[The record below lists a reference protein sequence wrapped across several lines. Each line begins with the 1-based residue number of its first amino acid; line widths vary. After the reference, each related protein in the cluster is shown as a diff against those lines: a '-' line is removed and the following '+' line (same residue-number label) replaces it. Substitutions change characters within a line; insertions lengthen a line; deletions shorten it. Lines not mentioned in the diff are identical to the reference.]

1 MEQTHAGEP
10 VLLRYRTREI
20 RTADLEAIQGVLEA
34 HRGQRRS
41 AIARQLCALWE
52 WRDPRGDWKLGAC
65 LDLLRHLERQGLIA
79 LPPPRAHTGGRKNW
93 RQHRPLS
100 EHPLPVYPLSDGARE
115 TLIRSLFA
123 SSRGKSGWAG
133 RSWSTASTT
142 SGHRP
147 IVGEHLRYAAYLE
160 GQIVACLAWASAALR
175 CPARDRFIGWDDAT
189 RKRRLPGVVNNTRFL
204 ILPWIRVPHLASKIL
219 ATNLRRLDTRLAA
232 DLGPR
237 LVLAETFVDAARFQ
251 GTCYRAAN
259 WIEVGI
265 TQGRGKK
272 GNRYHH
278 HGRPK
283 TVWLYPLHR
292 HWQQRL
298 TAAAAFR
305 LHLPRRQ
312 RDPIRRRCLPT
323 RHLGGDP

>member
-1 MEQTHAGEP
+1 VEQTHAGEP
-10 VLLRYRTREI
+10 VLQRYRTREI
-20 RTADLEAIQGVLEA
+20 RPSDLQTIQGAIET
-34 HRGQRRS
+34 HGSRGRG
-41 AIARQLCALWE
+41 AIARRLCELWE
-52 WRDPRGDWKLGAC
+52 WRHPRGDWKVGAC
-65 LDLLRHLERQGLIA
+65 WDLLRHLDRQGLVA
-79 LPPPRAHTGGRKNW
+79 LPAPRTPGRPKGGR
-93 RQHRPLS
+93 RRHPLS
-100 EHPLPVYPLSDGARE
+100 EHPLPVYPFPMQEGDLGTLVLRVITRE
-115 TLIRSLFA
+115 EWL
-123 SSRGKSGWAG
+123 GWEILVD
-133 RSWSTASTT
+133 RFHYLR
-142 SGHRP
+142 HRP

-219 ATNLRRLDTRLAA
+219 GTNLRRLDA
-232 DLGPR
+232 DWQQTWGHG

-259 WIEVGI
+259 WIEVGV

-292 HWQQRL
+292 HW
-298 TAAAAFR
+298 
-305 LHLPRRQ
+305 
-312 RDPIRRRCLPT
+312 RRCLTAPELPPHPPGPT
-323 RHLGGDP
+323 RPDPSERSPNPHLGGNP

>member
-1 MEQTHAGEP
+1 MERRHADEP

-20 RTADLEAIQGVLEA
+20 RPSDLETIHAVIETHGSGGRA
-34 HRGQRRS
+34 
-41 AIARQLCALWE
+41 AIAQRLCELWM
-52 WRDPRGDWKLGAC
+52 WRHPRGDWKIGAC
-65 LDLLRHLERQGLIA
+65 WDLLRHLDRQGLVA
-79 LPPPRAHTGGRKNW
+79 LPATRTSGRPKGGR
-93 RQHRPLS
+93 RRHPLS
-100 EHPLPVYPLSDGARE
+100 EHPLPVYPLPMEEGDLDTLVLRTIARE
-115 TLIRSLFA
+115 EWL
-123 SSRGKSGWAG
+123 GWEILVD
-133 RSWSTASTT
+133 RFHYLR
-142 SGHRP
+142 HRP

-204 ILPWIRVPHLASKIL
+204 ILPWIRIPHLASKIL
-219 ATNLRRLDTRLAA
+219 ATNLRRLDA
-232 DLGPR
+232 DWQQTWGHG

-292 HWQQRL
+292 HWRQCL
-298 TAAAAFR
+298 TAPEPPP
-305 LHLPRRQ
+305 HPPRPDETRS
-312 RDPIRRRCLPT
+312 IGEVSEPT
-323 RHLGGDP
+323 PGR

>member
-1 MEQTHAGEP
+1 MKPADADEP
-10 VLLRYRTREI
+10 VLVRYRTREI
-20 RTADLEAIQGVLEA
+20 RPSDLETIQ
-34 HRGQRRS
+34 S
-41 AIARQLCALWE
+41 AIETHGSRGRGVIAEQLCELWQ
-52 WRDPRGDWKLGAC
+52 WRHPRGDFKVGAC
-65 LDLLRHLERQGLIA
+65 SDLLRHLDRQGLIV
-79 LPPPRAHTGGRKNW
+79 LPSPPPRRSTRRWSGPARS
-93 RQHRPLS
+93 PLS
-100 EHPLPVYPLSDGARE
+100 EHPLPVYPFPMQEGDLDTLVLRE
-115 TLIRSLFA
+115 ITREEWLGWEILIDRFHYL
-123 SSRGKSGWAG
+123 R
-133 RSWSTASTT
+133 
-142 SGHRP
+142 HRK

-189 RKRRLPGVVNNTRFL
+189 RKRRLPSVVNNTRFL

-219 ATNLRRLDTRLAA
+219 ATNLRRLNA
-232 DLGPR
+232 DWQQTWSHG

-259 WIEVGI
+259 WMEVGI

-292 HWQQRL
+292 HWQQHL
-298 TAAAAFR
+298 TAPEP
-305 LHLPRRQ
+305 LPHPPGRARPDSSEVSPPPSG
-312 RDPIRRRCLPT
+312 R
-323 RHLGGDP
+323 